1 MQFGRTNRR
10 EFITLL
16 GGAGAAW
23 PLATRAQQ
31 PAMPVIGFLHS
42 GSAQQNAERLDAY
55 RRGLGEGG
63 FIEGQNVAIEF
74 RWAAGQ
80 NDKLPAL
87 AADLIQRHVT
97 VIATPG
103 STPAAVAAKAAT
115 STIPIVFAVGADP
128 VELGLVTSLNHPG
141 GNATGITSMNADIAA
156 KRFELIRELVP
167 QAASYFGLVNP
178 ASPLAQPM
186 AKALEAGAATVGIA
200 LKILRARSNAEI
212 DAVMGRL
219 QSTANVMVSGTD
231 ALFFVRRAHIAAL
244 ALRQALPTIFALT
257 SRPNQSLQVEFG
269 AIDAF
274 PASRHAILLAR
285 CASSSDAPAV
295 RESLTE
301 GLHRHRTKREHSSF
315 QVKPV
320 SWKSELKL
328 RYMPTTRVSLGE

>member
-1 MQFGRTNRR
+1 MRRR
-10 EFITLL
+10 EFVTLL
-16 GGAGAAW
+16 GGAVTW
-23 PLATRAQQ
+23 PLAAHTQQ

-55 RRGLGEGG
+55 RRGLKEAG

-128 VELGLVTSLNHPG
+128 VELGLVTSLNRPG

-186 AKALEAGAATVGIA
+186 TKALEAGAATVGIA
-200 LKILRARSNAEI
+200 LEILRARSDAEI
-212 DAVMGRL
+212 DAEMGRL
-219 QSTANVMVSGTD
+219 QSTADVMVSGTD

-244 ALRQALPTIFALT
+244 ALRQALPTIFDDREYATAGALASYGADFLNVMELAGDYT
-257 SRPNQSLQVEFG
+257 GRVLKGQKPADLPAVQAAKFEFLINRKTATTLG
-269 AIDAF
+269 IRI
-274 PASRHAILLAR
+274 PPTLLAL
-285 CASSSDAPAV
+285 ADEV
-295 RESLTE
+295 IE
-301 GLHRHRTKREHSSF
+301 
-315 QVKPV
+315 
-320 SWKSELKL
+320 
-328 RYMPTTRVSLGE
+328 